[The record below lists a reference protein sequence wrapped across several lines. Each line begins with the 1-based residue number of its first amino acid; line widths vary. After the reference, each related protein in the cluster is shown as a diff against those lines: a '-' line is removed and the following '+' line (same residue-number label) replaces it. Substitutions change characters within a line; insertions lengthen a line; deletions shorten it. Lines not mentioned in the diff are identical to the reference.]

1 MPSIPADLLNY
12 INCIE
17 NMPIYKGESLL
28 PTRDTNMMSLYVDND
43 INILSTNLI
52 VSNNLFTTT

>member
-12 INCIE
+12 INCID
-17 NMPIYKGESLL
+17 NMPVYKGESAL
-28 PTRDTNMMSLYVDND
+28 PSRDTNLMSLYVDNN

-52 VSNNLFTTT
+52 VSNKLFKNI